1 MIRLFTDTAANLT
14 EELIEE
20 NNLTV
25 IPFSYTIDGVP
36 QQYSGMHDFDSE
48 KFYSALRSGAKI
60 QTSMINIVT
69 FILRFEEALK
79 AGEDVIYIA
88 LSGAVSGSYNSADIA
103 AKELRETYPDRKI
116 EIVNSYGAG
125 LGLGLL
131 VLKTAKMIKE
141 GKSFEEVV
149 EGIYQLRPKICQY
162 FTVDDLKH
170 LKRGGRLSNLEAAV
184 GILLNIKPLLTGDAT
199 GHIVAI
205 GKLRGRN
212 AALNT
217 LADKYDKL
225 VKDRSEPIYICHGD
239 DLDGANA
246 LVELLRKKGF
256 TGEPVIVIYEPV
268 CGTHVGPGAMALF
281 FEGIEK

>member
-14 EELIEE
+14 EELIEK
-20 NNLTV
+20 NNITV
-25 IPFSYTIDGVP
+25 IPFSYTIDGV
-36 QQYSGMHDFDSE
+36 QQKYSGMHDFDHE
-48 KFYSALRSGAKI
+48 KFYASLRSGAKI

-79 AGEDVIYIA
+79 AGEDIIYLA
-88 LSGAVSGSYNSADIA
+88 LSGAVSGSANSADIA
-103 AKELRETYPDRKI
+103 AKELRESYPERKI
-116 EIVNSYGAG
+116 EIVNTYAAG
-125 LGLGLL
+125 LGLGLM
-131 VLKTAKMIKE
+131 VLKTAKMIKD

-149 EGIYQLRPKICQY
+149 AGIYDLRPRICQY

-184 GILLNIKPLLTGDAT
+184 GILLNIKPLLTGDDT

-212 AALNT
+212 AVLNT

-225 VKDRSEPIYICHGD
+225 AKDKSEPIYICHGD
-239 DLDGANA
+239 DLAGAEA
-246 LVELLRKKGF
+246 LVEQLRKKGF

-268 CGTHVGPGAMALF
+268 CGTHVGPGALALF
-281 FEGIEK
+281 FEGTQK